1 MFHGHSIFSITCFV
15 FKQCIFLSAVS
26 QSSQHLDVAFE
37 PYFLSNM
44 SPLYKAKQHH
54 LMKLHL
60 KKQLLEAKLSEAK
73 KAVQQQ
79 HLQALQHMHQ
89 AVAKS
94 LNPSASNL
102 NPWNVPSTPQT
113 TPAATADTTPKHC
126 TPSISPPMSPPNEAK
141 NARGTAAGT
150 SRAASAAA
158 AAAAAAAAIGSPLIK
173 SAWCQHLL
181 SPPVPHE
188 MVMERNH
195 GGARRFVVIDFGRAV
210 YLTDVLIPSNEQLSS
225 LSLDVWL
232 HYEDIDGQRLAHV
245 TDIASR
251 PVILCDLQSAPVCR
265 YLKITVCSSFKVSG
279 ATNLGET
286 GVRTDVEYNAF
297 IFVVD
302 VHRWRR
308 WLSGRAFASATSTA
322 TPCRTLRR

>member
-1 MFHGHSIFSITCFV
+1 MA
-15 FKQCIFLSAVS
+15 QP
-26 QSSQHLDVAFE
+26 SQHLDVVFE
-37 PYFLSNM
+37 PYIMSNLT
-44 SPLYKAKQHH
+44 PLYKAKQHQ

-60 KKQLLEAKLSEAK
+60 KKQLLVAKLTEAK

-79 HLQALQHMHQ
+79 HLQALHHIHQ

-94 LNPSASNL
+94 LNPAASGFT
-102 NPWNVPSTPQT
+102 PWNVPSTPQT
-113 TPAATADTTPKHC
+113 TPAATTETTPKHC
-126 TPSISPPMSPPNEAK
+126 TPSISPPTSPPNEAK
-141 NARGTAAGT
+141 GARGAAAGPSPRT
-150 SRAASAAA
+150 AAA

-210 YLTDVLIPSNEQLSS
+210 YLTDLLIPANEQLSS

-245 TDIASR
+245 TDIATR
-251 PVILCDLQSAPVCR
+251 PVILCDLQPPPVCR
-265 YLKITVCSSFKVSG
+265 YLKIAVCSSFKV
-279 ATNLGET
+279 
-286 GVRTDVEYNAF
+286 
-297 IFVVD
+297 
-302 VHRWRR
+302 RWP
-308 WLSGRAFASATSTA
+308 SAS
-322 TPCRTLRR
+322 